1 MDTAPL
7 MQEDH
12 ISQIPALQVLQRLG
26 YTYLSPSEA
35 LELRRGKRDRVVLE
49 TVLTDW
55 LRKHSRIQH
64 RSGEYPFSEPN
75 IVAAVEALTEV
86 IYDGLVRT
94 NEKVYDL
101 ICLGKSLQQSIAGDL
116 KSFTLHYID
125 WEHPE
130 NNVYHVTEEFE
141 VIRAGADKPYR
152 PDIVLFV
159 NGIPLVVIECKRL
172 DLGPGKDPLNQAI
185 EQQIRN
191 QKEDGIPKLF
201 QYAQLLL
208 AINKNGARYATAGTP
223 RSFWSVWREEGL
235 DQATVQALANAPLSP
250 SQKDKLFADRF
261 RYVRAYF
268 DRLEA
273 SGREVTEQDRALYCL
288 CRPGRL
294 LELTY
299 RYVIFDAGEKKIARY
314 QQYFAVKKI
323 MARIAS
329 ARDDRGAR
337 QGGVVW
343 HTQGSGKSLTMVM
356 LAKAIALEPTIDS
369 YKIVL
374 VTDRVDL
381 DDQIYTTFKHCGKEV
396 VRAGSGR
403 SLAGLLSGNKAFIV
417 TTVIDK
423 FENAVRVMRQA
434 NIDPNVFVLVDE
446 SHRGQYGLMHG
457 KMRQALPN
465 ACYLGFTGTPVM
477 RKDKNTVVKFGGMI
491 DVYNIS
497 QAVKDRAVVPL
508 LYEGR
513 HAAQSVDTS
522 IDSVFDA
529 VTERLN
535 EDQIADLK
543 RKFATTDQL
552 NKAAP
557 RVVRIAMDISQ
568 HFQDNWQGT
577 GFKAQLVAPDKAT
590 ALLYKEHLDYFG
602 KVSSEV
608 LISAPDE
615 REGDVDIYQANR
627 ERVIA
632 FWKAM
637 MQKYRTEA
645 QYNKSLINAFK
656 NEGDPEIIIVV
667 DKLLT
672 GFDAPRNTVL
682 YLTRRLREHTLL
694 QAIARVNRLF
704 EKKEFGYILDYRGVL
719 EDLDHALNIYAA
731 LPEFDQDDLASYAET
746 LRNIDE
752 EVSRLPQRHSDLW
765 DVFKDVP
772 NKYDEEA
779 YEQYLGAEDRR
790 VTFSERLTAFGKTLA
805 IALSSETFLADTAA
819 PRVTAYQRDLRFF
832 EQLRSSV
839 RLRYAESIDY
849 SEFEPKIKKLI
860 DTHVGA
866 GQIEQV
872 TDLVDIF
879 DEDAFAKEV
888 ERLRGDAAKADTIAH
903 RTHRTIIENME
914 KDPVFYQRFS
924 KMLEDVIAAFRQQR
938 LQEREYLKKVTETM
952 RSVIHRTGDAI
963 PPKLQHR
970 DVAKAYF
977 GIVGDALAPTLE
989 QERDA
994 ADISADAALAID
1006 DIVNELCIVNW
1017 TTNSDVQNQM
1027 RTRIEDYLWDLKGAH
1042 QVDLTVDQIDLIMER
1057 CLDVAKV
1064 RCPSGRN
1071 GE

>member
-1 MDTAPL
+1 
-7 MQEDH
+7 
-12 ISQIPALQVLQRLG
+12 
-26 YTYLSPSEA
+26 
-35 LELRRGKRDRVVLE
+35 
-49 TVLTDW
+49 
-55 LRKHSRIQH
+55 
-64 RSGEYPFSEPN
+64 
-75 IVAAVEALTEV
+75 
-86 IYDGLVRT
+86 
-94 NEKVYDL
+94 
-101 ICLGKSLQQSIAGDL
+101 
-116 KSFTLHYID
+116 
-125 WEHPE
+125 
-130 NNVYHVTEEFE
+130 
-141 VIRAGADKPYR
+141 
-152 PDIVLFV
+152 
-159 NGIPLVVIECKRL
+159 
-172 DLGPGKDPLNQAI
+172 
-185 EQQIRN
+185 
-191 QKEDGIPKLF
+191 
-201 QYAQLLL
+201 
-208 AINKNGARYATAGTP
+208 
-223 RSFWSVWREEGL
+223 
-235 DQATVQALANAPLSP
+235 
-250 SQKDKLFADRF
+250 
-261 RYVRAYF
+261 
-268 DRLEA
+268 
-273 SGREVTEQDRALYCL
+273 
-288 CRPGRL
+288 
-294 LELTY
+294 
-299 RYVIFDAGEKKIARY
+299 
-314 QQYFAVKKI
+314 
-323 MARIAS
+323 
-329 ARDDRGAR
+329 
-337 QGGVVW
+337 
-343 HTQGSGKSLTMVM
+343 
-356 LAKAIALEPTIDS
+356 
-369 YKIVL
+369 
-374 VTDRVDL
+374 
-381 DDQIYTTFKHCGKEV
+381 
-396 VRAGSGR
+396 
-403 SLAGLLSGNKAFIV
+403 
-417 TTVIDK
+417 
-423 FENAVRVMRQA
+423 
-434 NIDPNVFVLVDE
+434 
-446 SHRGQYGLMHG
+446 
-457 KMRQALPN
+457 
-465 ACYLGFTGTPVM
+465 
-477 RKDKNTVVKFGGMI
+477 
-491 DVYNIS
+491 
-497 QAVKDRAVVPL
+497 
-508 LYEGR
+508 
-513 HAAQSVDTS
+513 
-522 IDSVFDA
+522 
-529 VTERLN
+529 
-535 EDQIADLK
+535 
-543 RKFATTDQL
+543 
-552 NKAAP
+552 
-557 RVVRIAMDISQ
+557 MDISQ